1 MAFIRAGTE
10 RHTVMSARHDTH
22 QLIQAPWQSHVIV
35 ATRKSLDWCIR
46 GEMYTMTL
54 EQSQRR
60 NKINSFLSHLN
71 TKLQRQP
78 VFCPKL
84 HRLSGRTWE
93 DHKRTCCRSGC
104 REWSQWPDKQ
114 SRSQSPAR
122 VVPASRGQFSA
133 LIAKSGKQVPWSS
146 ESSCWRWRCC
156 SAVGSL
162 RGLLAAQPVDCIRG
176 QGPDTTLACCS
187 WRDTISR
194 QHYGQHYNLAGP
206 RNVRAKLSP
215 TLVNGS
221 PSDA

>member
-1 MAFIRAGTE
+1 MAFIRTGTE

-22 QLIQAPWQSHVIV
+22 QLIQAPWQSHFIV
-35 ATRKSLDWCIR
+35 VTRKSLDWCIR

-60 NKINSFLSHLN
+60 NKINSFLPHLN

-104 REWSQWPDKQ
+104 GEWSQWPDKQ

-122 VVPASRGQFSA
+122 VVSASRGQFSA

-146 ESSCWRWRCC
+146 ESSCWWRCCC

-162 RGLLAAQPVDCIRG
+162 RDLLAGSRWTASEVKVPIQPL
-176 QGPDTTLACCS
+176 LACW

-194 QHYGQHYNLAGP
+194 QHYGQHYNLARP